1 MKIKTQNSE
10 RALLKALIRE
20 KVCVGNPFNVT
31 DPTQYSF
38 LIGQREKL
46 YTLLNPNLLLRNLK
60 VFFHFLQN
68 MVQTGESLCFIL
80 NTNNF
85 VLFEKLNH
93 ACKSSDHYVFN
104 QNIKFNN
111 LFSKKK
117 PKAIIALF
125 LDTSRMNVL
134 YAEAKSL
141 NIPII
146 SFTNQISNFFSSDFQ
161 VIASFKTKSAQNL
174 LISLI
179 ILSLKK

>member
-1 MKIKTQNSE
+1 MKIKKQNSE
-10 RALLKALIRE
+10 KALLKSLIRE

-111 LFSKKK
+111 LF
-117 PKAIIALF
+117 
-125 LDTSRMNVL
+125 
-134 YAEAKSL
+134 
-141 NIPII
+141 
-146 SFTNQISNFFSSDFQ
+146 
-161 VIASFKTKSAQNL
+161 
-174 LISLI
+174 
-179 ILSLKK
+179 